1 MVLCAVFAYL
11 RLGIKLAIISNQNG
25 ISSQF
30 TTKKELQRKVDSI
43 MDSLGVPMDFIC
55 AVEDDG
61 FKKPRTGAALQSVS
75 WDALYR
81 AVYQ

>member
-1 MVLCAVFAYL
+1 MALSALFSYL

-30 TTKKELQRKVDSI
+30 TTKKELQSKVDSI
-43 MDSLGVPMDFIC
+43 IESLGVPMDFIC

-61 FKKPRTGAALQSVS
+61 FKKPRTGDARQSVPQN
-75 WDALYR
+75 AMGG
-81 AVYQ
+81 VI